1 MVIKKLLNFISGI
14 GTPAAAFYLLRG
26 YWQFR
31 TWNRLL
37 VAAFAGALLLYLLTG
52 GLAFFVVTFTV
63 YFFNL
68 DMKLTSMIEPFL
80 LKWYDRIPRNQH
92 L

>member
-1 MVIKKLLNFISGI
+1 MKKFLLK
-14 GTPAAAFYLLRG
+14 
-26 YWQFR
+26 
-31 TWNRLL
+31 
-37 VAAFAGALLLYLLTG
+37 LLLYVLTG

-68 DMKLTSMIEPFL
+68 DMKLTSMIEPLL

>member
-1 MVIKKLLNFISGI
+1 MRKKAKEKRKKRAKRRMKLKAMKVLFNLF
-14 GTPAAAFYLLRG
+14 
-26 YWQFR
+26 
-31 TWNRLL
+31 LL
-37 VAAFAGALLLYLLTG
+37 VTG
-52 GLAFFVVTFTV
+52 LFVVSFTV

-80 LKWYDRIPRNQH
+80 LKHYDRIERNQH

>member
-1 MVIKKLLNFISGI
+1 MEMKKTLLK
-14 GTPAAAFYLLRG
+14 
-26 YWQFR
+26 
-31 TWNRLL
+31 
-37 VAAFAGALLLYLLTG
+37 VLLYILTG
-52 GLAFFVVTFTV
+52 GLAFFVITFTV

-68 DMKLTSMIEPFL
+68 DMKLTSAIEPLL

>member
-1 MVIKKLLNFISGI
+1 MQTELTGGILMKKKAIK
-14 GTPAAAFYLLRG
+14 
-26 YWQFR
+26 
-31 TWNRLL
+31 
-37 VAAFAGALLLYLLTG
+37 ALLYILTG

-68 DMKLTSMIEPFL
+68 DMKLTSSIEPLL

>member
-1 MVIKKLLNFISGI
+1 MKERIKKKRKRRRRRKAIKLLLNLFLIVTG
-14 GTPAAAFYLLRG
+14 L
-26 YWQFR
+26 
-31 TWNRLL
+31 
-37 VAAFAGALLLYLLTG
+37 FA
-52 GLAFFVVTFTV
+52 VTFTV

-80 LKWYDRIPRNQH
+80 LKHYDRIDRNQH

>member
-1 MVIKKLLNFISGI
+1 MRRKAFRLLLNLFLIVSG
-14 GTPAAAFYLLRG
+14 L
-26 YWQFR
+26 
-31 TWNRLL
+31 
-37 VAAFAGALLLYLLTG
+37 FA
-52 GLAFFVVTFTV
+52 VTFTV

-80 LKWYDRIPRNQH
+80 LKHYDRIERNQH

>member
-1 MVIKKLLNFISGI
+1 MKKLALN
-14 GTPAAAFYLLRG
+14 
-26 YWQFR
+26 
-31 TWNRLL
+31 
-37 VAAFAGALLLYLLTG
+37 VLLYVLTG

-68 DMKLTSMIEPFL
+68 DMKLTSAIEPFL

>member
-1 MVIKKLLNFISGI
+1 MQTELTGGIIMKKIALK
-14 GTPAAAFYLLRG
+14 
-26 YWQFR
+26 
-31 TWNRLL
+31 
-37 VAAFAGALLLYLLTG
+37 ALLYILTG

-68 DMKLTSMIEPFL
+68 DMKLTSAIEPFL

>member
-1 MVIKKLLNFISGI
+1 MKKKLLK
-14 GTPAAAFYLLRG
+14 
-26 YWQFR
+26 
-31 TWNRLL
+31 
-37 VAAFAGALLLYLLTG
+37 VLLYVMPG
-52 GLAFFVVTFTV
+52 GLAFFIVTFTV
-63 YFFNL
+63 YIFNL